1 MTWSCLFKTCS
12 VSGSELSEASIDSLL
27 KLNIV
32 LCVCVRV
39 CVHVCV
45 GVCVYSEHAIKRPRP
60 NDMHAAYS
68 SACNSPF
75 SC

>member
-27 KLNIV
+27 KLNRV
-32 LCVCVRV
+32 LCVRVRV
-39 CVHVCV
+39 CVCVC
-45 GVCVYSEHAIKRPRP
+45 VCVYSEHAVKRPHP

-68 SACNSPF
+68 SAYNSPF